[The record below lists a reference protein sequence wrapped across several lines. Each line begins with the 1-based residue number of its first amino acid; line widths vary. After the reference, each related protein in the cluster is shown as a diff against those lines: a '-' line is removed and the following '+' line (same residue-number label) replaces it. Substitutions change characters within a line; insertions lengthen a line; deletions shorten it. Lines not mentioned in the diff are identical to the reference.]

1 MSASPYGFTADHL
14 DRDPVSAL
22 ADTIAAYATRPL
34 DVSRHDDTV
43 TASGDVT
50 IALTV
55 GWNPDGERVWAL
67 DDAARG
73 PLAGPADMDAAV
85 DAAFAALGVRPVR
98 DKTMTAAEVLLAR
111 MDSGMT
117 AGDYAAALGVA
128 ARTLGRWE
136 RGEAPAPGH
145 LAGRTRRVELDID
158 TLAVEM
164 ARAYREG
171 GSVPM
176 ALDDQRWSGVLRV
189 PAAWR
194 AHARYGVRWAR

>member
-14 DRDPVSAL
+14 DHYPVSAL
-22 ADTIAAYATRPL
+22 ADTIAAYSTRPL
-34 DVSRHDDTV
+34 DVSRHDHTV

-55 GWNPDGERVWAL
+55 GWNPDGERVWTL

-73 PLAGPADMDAAV
+73 HLAGPADMDAAV

-98 DKTMTAAEVLLAR
+98 ESLTAVEVRLAR
-111 MDSGMT
+111 MSTGMT

-136 RGEAPAPGH
+136 QGEAPAPGH
-145 LAGRTRRVELDID
+145 LAGRMRRVELDID
-158 TLAVEM
+158 ALAVEM
-164 ARAYREG
+164 ARVYH
-171 GSVPM
+171 GSGCVPL
-176 ALDDQRWSGVLRV
+176 ALDEQWWSGVLRV